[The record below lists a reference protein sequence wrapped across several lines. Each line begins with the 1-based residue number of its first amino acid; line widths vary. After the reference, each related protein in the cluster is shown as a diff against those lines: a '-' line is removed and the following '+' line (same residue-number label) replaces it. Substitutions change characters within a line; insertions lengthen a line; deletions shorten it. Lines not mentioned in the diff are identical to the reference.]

1 MVSFFLSS
9 AVRLGEYFSQSRSS
23 TSWDFAVTKAFRNK
37 HYKQAEHIHDI
48 GILRVGPEV
57 QFNGKLC
64 TPLLERFSIKCFV

>member
-1 MVSFFLSS
+1 MISSFLYR

-37 HYKQAEHIHDI
+37 NYKQADHIHDI
-48 GILRVGPEV
+48 GILRVDPEV

-64 TPLLERFSIKCFV
+64 TPMLV